1 MVRTYSGIFDKQLK
15 HEGFVWAID
24 SSVTGRFVI
33 EIEFLD
39 LKIADPSVST
49 VSLSSSVFCQ
59 CLVQQLLVSSRV
71 RGVTPLTPLK
81 SGLVFHRFTLKHR
94 IETSALK

>member
-1 MVRTYSGIFDKQLK
+1 MVCTYSGIFDKQLK

-49 VSLSSSVFCQ
+49 VSLYSSGFLSKV
-59 CLVQQLLVSSRV
+59 
-71 RGVTPLTPLK
+71 GTTTI
-81 SGLVFHRFTLKHR
+81 G
-94 IETSALK
+94 E

>member
-1 MVRTYSGIFDKQLK
+1 MCIISFISNYPLIYINTGIFDKHLK
-15 HEGFVWAID
+15 HDGFVWSID

-49 VSLSSSVFCQ
+49 LSLSASVLSMFGKTTMRRC
-59 CLVQQLLVSSRV
+59 
-71 RGVTPLTPLK
+71 GVT
-81 SGLVFHRFTLKHR
+81 S
-94 IETSALK
+94 